1 VAPRITIL
9 DSGQH
14 VVSAQILANGDGI
27 FTIQASGLN
36 SGGNYFLDVSSGG
49 SASGVGNYALEAEFG
64 STAANLSTFAG
75 GNLSASAPQQSYN
88 FYVGESQLFQFL
100 LSASGVGAPAGS
112 AVEMTIKDKDGNVVY
127 TLTSAA
133 GDTVSSNA
141 LLLTPG
147 AYSLSFTVLGP
158 PGGPGPTLA
167 YSLMGESIS
176 DPIGAVINDP
186 TLTPIYQSPTMP
198 GGFQYPGSPS
208 TMSPYLIAPKS

>member
-1 VAPRITIL
+1 
-9 DSGQH
+9 
-14 VVSAQILANGDGI
+14 
-27 FTIQASGLN
+27 
-36 SGGNYFLDVSSGG
+36 
-49 SASGVGNYALEAEFG
+49 VGNYALDAAFG
-64 STAANLSTFAG
+64 TAAANLTTFASG
-75 GNLSASAPQQSYN
+75 GLQASSPQQSYN

-176 DPIGAVINDP
+176 DPIGAVVNDP
-186 TLTPIYQSPTMP
+186 TTQPVYTSPTTP
-198 GGFQYPGSPS
+198 GGYLYPNGVS
-208 TMSPYLIAPKS
+208 TTSSYPIAPTTS